1 MLLEHGT
8 QVQLINETTIGAGTT
23 NKEVSLESDT
33 VLVTLWASAI
43 SGTLTVNVYNQ
54 TDTGKEILATSFP
67 VVSAPSTVLL
77 LKRAPITTQR
87 VRVEAVY
94 TGAVTYEVYTRAINS
109 GLVETRIVGA
119 SSAEATQITVTNV
132 TTLII
137 PPSTSDRSG
146 LVLKN
151 WDTTATIYI
160 GMTAAQATP
169 ANGYPLAPKDALA
182 VDLSAAQGIY
192 AVADEPTADLRT
204 LSAGG

>member
-8 QVQLINETTIGAGTT
+8 QIQLISETTAASGTT

-43 SGTLTVNVYNQ
+43 SGTLTVNVYNT
-54 TDTGKEILATSFP
+54 TDTGKDVLATSFP

-87 VRVEAVY
+87 VRIEAVY
-94 TGAVTYEVYTRAINS
+94 TGAVTYEIYTRAINS

-119 SSAEATQITVTNV
+119 SSAEATQINVTNI

-137 PPSTSDRSG
+137 PPSNSDRAG

-160 GMTAAQATP
+160 GMTALQATS
-169 ANGYPLAPKDALA
+169 ATGYPLAPKDALA

-192 AVADEPTADLRT
+192 AVSDEPTADLRV